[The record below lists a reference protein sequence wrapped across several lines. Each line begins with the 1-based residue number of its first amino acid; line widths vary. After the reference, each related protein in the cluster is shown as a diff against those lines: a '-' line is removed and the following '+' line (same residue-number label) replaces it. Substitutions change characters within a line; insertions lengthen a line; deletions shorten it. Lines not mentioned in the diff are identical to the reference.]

1 MKSIIKTLTPCL
13 AAVLFM
19 GTETSDATIVT
30 VNADISTGFM
40 DVYENASGAQGA
52 YVFSNPWG
60 IGDVKSTPGSSS
72 IILEPNYNTY
82 GDPAVNTND
91 AFWRDNGGAGPGGNK
106 WMVASSYAAK
116 SAAAFPDGIC
126 NFTAEVSAYN
136 FTSGYTVRA
145 FVKGFDE
152 FGNFI
157 SAVFSPPLV
166 LNSEVDL
173 VYNFADVLAE
183 ELIAPANVQYGFEVQ
198 GLNANSAF
206 PQGSATVIANAV
218 VPIVYGIPD
227 PGFEQGGAQWAF
239 DQQNGHTI
247 DYPTEGG
254 NPGGFAQIDST
265 FASQPW
271 YAVLVSNGGSQL
283 SLEALSLTAGQTYTF
298 AMDMKIFDGGPSIG
312 GFKVDFV
319 PGDPGNPTSPTHT
332 TGDMFPTP
340 SSTPGEWSTYS
351 FSVPIP
357 ANAIGLKLVPLWG
370 VGSTVGYD
378 NVRVAGPFAAS
389 AAKVASNLEI
399 SWPTAKVPTNTPVRT
414 YQVMKSDNLV
424 DWAPF
429 GATAD
434 GNGSTFTVTDPVVT
448 SPPGRSFYQ
457 VIETR
462 P

>member
-1 MKSIIKTLTPCL
+1 MKSIIKTFAPCF
-13 AAVLFM
+13 AAILFV
-19 GTETSDATIVT
+19 GIETSDATIVT
-30 VNADISTGFM
+30 VNSDISTGFM
-40 DVYENASGAQGA
+40 GWYENASGAQGA
-52 YVFSNPWG
+52 YLDSSPWG
-60 IGDVKSTPGSSS
+60 ISDVRSTPGSSS

-82 GDPAVNTND
+82 DDAVTPE
-91 AFWRDNGGAGPGGNK
+91 AKTYWRDNGGLGPGGNK
-106 WMVASSYAAK
+106 WMVASSFATKAAVT
-116 SAAAFPDGIC
+116 FPDGIC
-126 NFTAEVSAYN
+126 NFTAEVSAYS

-157 SAVFSPPLV
+157 SAVFSPPLA

-173 VYNFADVLAE
+173 VYNFADVLAAT
-183 ELIAPANVQYGFEVQ
+183 LIAPANVQYGFEVQ
-198 GLNANSAF
+198 GLNANSDF

-218 VPIVYGIPD
+218 VPITYGIPN

-247 DYPTEGG
+247 EYLTEGG

-298 AMDMKIFDGGPSIG
+298 AMDMKIVDGANIG
-312 GFKVDFV
+312 GFKVDFF
-319 PGDPGNPTSPTHT
+319 PGNPGNPNSPTHT

-340 SSTPGEWSTYS
+340 SNTPGEWSTYS

-389 AAKVASNLEI
+389 ATVVGPNVKI
-399 SWPTAKVPTNTPVRT
+399 SWPTAKVPSNTPAVRT
-414 YQVMKSDNLV
+414 YQVMKSDNLMNWV
-424 DWAPF
+424 PF
-429 GATAD
+429 GGVTN
-434 GNGSTFTVTDPVVT
+434 GNGSTFTVTDPVAL
-448 SPPGRSFYQ
+448 PGKSFYQ
-457 VIETR
+457 VLETR